1 MRFKFELGETEKHVI
16 EYEFNQWFG
25 KLTIKVDSKLVQQS
39 QRLFSEPIRQD
50 FTLTVGVHEQ
60 YTVRIEKERKNLYGQ
75 LNRVFVN
82 NRLTQLYKGI

>member
-25 KLTIKVDSKLVQQS
+25 KLTIKVDSHLVQQS
-39 QRLFSEPIRQD
+39 QRLFSEPVRED
-50 FTLTVGVHEQ
+50 FTLTVGVNER
-60 YTVRIEKERKNLYGQ
+60 YTVRIEKQRKKLYGQ

-82 NRLTQLYKGI
+82 NRLTQLYQGI